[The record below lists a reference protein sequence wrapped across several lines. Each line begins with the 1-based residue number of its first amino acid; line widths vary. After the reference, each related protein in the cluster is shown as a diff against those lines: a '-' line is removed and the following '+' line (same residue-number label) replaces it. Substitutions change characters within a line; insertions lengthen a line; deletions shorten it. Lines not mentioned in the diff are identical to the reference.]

1 MDLWNEKFYD
11 YYEHTFPYAGTVEM
25 LDALKSEGCHL
36 GVVSNKLQS
45 GVDLIIEKC
54 LPGYFEVMLGDSP
67 TCPRKPDPE
76 GIKMAM
82 EVMGA
87 TAENTAY
94 IGDSPSDIVAAHNA
108 GLRGIAVLWGYHK
121 KEDFPTEGDGKP
133 DLFIGKPADLLAL
146 IG

>member
-1 MDLWNEKFYD
+1 
-11 YYEHTFPYAGTVEM
+11 
-25 LDALKSEGCHL
+25 
-36 GVVSNKLQS
+36 
-45 GVDLIIEKC
+45 
-54 LPGYFEVMLGDSP
+54 MLGDSP
-67 TCPRKPDPE
+67 ICPRKPDPT

-82 EVMGA
+82 EIMSA

-121 KEDFPTEGDGKP
+121 KEDFPAEGAEKP
-133 DLFIGKPADLLAL
+133 DLFIEKPADLLAL